1 MSGCESGGLYGDSMG
16 GVRNQ
21 ITMSGTNKL
30 HGSAYEFHVI
40 PSLAA
45 NTYFNKRTNPVQTLP
60 PQKFDQYG
68 LTIGGPVFIPK
79 LFDCRNKVFFFFVY
93 ESLPHSNP
101 STTTNT
107 VPTDAERK
115 GDFSALLPLGVPMV
129 IWVLTPATAR

>member
-30 HGSAYEFHVI
+30 HGSVYEFHVI
-40 PSLAA
+40 PGLAA

-79 LFDCRNKVFFFFVY
+79 LFDGRNKVFFFFGY
-93 ESLPHSNP
+93 ESLPDSNP
-101 STTTNT
+101 STKTNT
-107 VPTDAERK
+107 VPTVADNNA
-115 GDFSALLPLGVPMV
+115 DSTPL
-129 IWVLTPATAR
+129 IHLTFPHTHLA